1 MSRCRIAPGT
11 VCATEHSRVFMWI
24 SSAGQEEA
32 RRIYLSSCYRQ
43 MRHDVSDLL
52 PGCVRRD
59 LGRKDSQR
67 IPKPSVNIGAAHS
80 VRAQHRAWGQWL
92 NIICN
97 FINNMEAPQKTAFPG
112 CRWLTITPDSFIISH
127 NWIYGSTSRM
137 NAKRVSVVPQIQ
149 RPSDI

>member
-1 MSRCRIAPGT
+1 MLKT
-11 VCATEHSRVFMWI
+11 VRATEHSCVFMWI
-24 SSAGQEEA
+24 SSASQEEG
-32 RRIYLSSCYRQ
+32 RWIYLSSRHRQ
-43 MRHDVSDLL
+43 MRQDASDRSFLVAS
-52 PGCVRRD
+52 GRA

-97 FINNMEAPQKTAFPG
+97 FINNMEAPQKAAFPG